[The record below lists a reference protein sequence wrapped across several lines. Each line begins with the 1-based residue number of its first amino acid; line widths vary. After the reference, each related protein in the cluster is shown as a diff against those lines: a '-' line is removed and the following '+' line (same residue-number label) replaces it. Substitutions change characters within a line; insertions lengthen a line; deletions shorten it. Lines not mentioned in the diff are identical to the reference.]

1 MPHVDEG
8 LLSKL
13 VDKFGVDNAS
23 KGPNRNKLWAKV
35 TKDYNAI
42 TGNMHTK
49 ARLDKKWQNIKH
61 TRKMKQNDLM
71 KSDDATTTGGGGIV
85 PESLNI
91 STSGSYQELGEN
103 VWNVMDYALRD
114 LFLHLVKKYNI
125 ENTSNPRQKNEY
137 WKNFSKE
144 FHDILENV
152 VIIKHEKFTKKWQN
166 WKQYNKVKQ
175 KPHPFDDDKIVTDY
189 DVIREKIRKFKER
202 SRMDSNFAAFLSRES
217 DEPKTIE
224 GMEGWKATKIF
235 EVNDPTI
242 SNTSTVSSA
251 MSNKQLEREV
261 FLEALKCEQE
271 RYKTLVENSRLEQE
285 KLKRENDY
293 MDLQVQLAQ
302 ADLAIKKQALH
313 EKGLSFQ

>member
-13 VDKFGVDNAS
+13 VDKFGVDNAE

-61 TRKMKQNDLM
+61 TRKMKQNELM
-71 KSDDATTTGGGGIV
+71 TSGDAKIIV
-85 PESLNI
+85 PEPLNI
-91 STSGSYQELGEN
+91 STSASYQELGEN
-103 VWNVMDYALRD
+103 IWNVMDYALRD

-152 VIIKHEKFTKKWQN
+152 VTIKHEKFTKKWQN

-175 KPHPFDDDKIVTDY
+175 KPHPFEDDKMITDY

-202 SRMDSNFAAFLSRES
+202 SRIDSNFAAFLARES
-217 DEPKTIE
+217 DEAKSEEGTESWKT
-224 GMEGWKATKIF
+224 TKFF
-235 EVNDPTI
+235 EVNN
-242 SNTSTVSSA
+242 SSFKNTSTVSSA

-285 KLKRENDY
+285 KLRRENDY
-293 MDLQVQLAQ
+293 MELQVQLAQ
-302 ADLAIKKQALH
+302 ADLAIKKHALH

>member
-1 MPHVDEG
+1 MNKNLRFTNSRILFFETFINHVCKKEKAEIREFTNRFLSNDVSICN
-8 LLSKL
+8 LLFLGEEIGIMSK
-13 VDKFGVDNAS
+13 S
-23 KGPNRNKLWAKV
+23 
-35 TKDYNAI
+35 YNAFNDMSE
-42 TGNMHTK
+42 NM
-49 ARLDKKWQNIKH
+49 
-61 TRKMKQNDLM
+61 
-71 KSDDATTTGGGGIV
+71 
-85 PESLNI
+85 
-91 STSGSYQELGEN
+91 
-103 VWNVMDYALRD
+103 WNAMDYALRD
-114 LFLHLVKKYNI
+114 LFLYLIKKYDI
-125 ENTSNPRQKNEY
+125 DDVTNPRIKNEL
-137 WKNFSKE
+137 WKTISKE
-144 FHDILENV
+144 FHDNIDNIV
-152 VIIKHEKFTKKWQN
+152 TIKHEKFTKKWQN

>member
-1 MPHVDEG
+1 MPHVDEV

-13 VDKFGVDNAS
+13 VDKFGVDNAE

-42 TGNMHTK
+42 TGNLHTK

-61 TRKMKQNDLM
+61 TRKMKKNDLM
-71 KSDDATTTGGGGIV
+71 TSGDATTTAGGV
-85 PESLNI
+85 PEPLNI
-91 STSGSYQELGEN
+91 STSASYQELGEN
-103 VWNVMDYALRD
+103 IWNVMDYALRD

-152 VIIKHEKFTKKWQN
+152 VTIKHEKFTKKWQN

-175 KPHPFDDDKIVTDY
+175 KPHPFEDDKMITDY

-202 SRMDSNFAAFLSRES
+202 SRIDTNFAAFLARES
-217 DEPKTIE
+217 DEAKSEE
-224 GMEGWKATKIF
+224 GMESWKTTKFF
-235 EVNDPTI
+235 EVNN
-242 SNTSTVSSA
+242 SSFKNTSTVSSA

-285 KLKRENDY
+285 KLRRENDY
-293 MDLQVQLAQ
+293 MELQVQLAQ

>member
-1 MPHVDEG
+1 MPHVDEV

-13 VDKFGVDNAS
+13 VDKFGVDNAE

-42 TGNMHTK
+42 TGNLHTK

-61 TRKMKQNDLM
+61 TRKMKKNDLM
-71 KSDDATTTGGGGIV
+71 TSGDATTTAGGV
-85 PESLNI
+85 PEPLNI
-91 STSGSYQELGEN
+91 STSASYQELGEN
-103 VWNVMDYALRD
+103 IWNVMDYALRD

-152 VIIKHEKFTKKWQN
+152 VTIKHEKFTKKWQN

-175 KPHPFDDDKIVTDY
+175 KPHPFEDDKMITDY

-202 SRMDSNFAAFLSRES
+202 SRIDTNFAAFLARES
-217 DEPKTIE
+217 DEAKSEE
-224 GMEGWKATKIF
+224 GMESWKTTKFF
-235 EVNDPTI
+235 EVNN
-242 SNTSTVSSA
+242 SFKNTSTVSSA

-285 KLKRENDY
+285 KLRRENDY
-293 MDLQVQLAQ
+293 MELQVQLAQ